1 MLEFRDVTFSY
12 SDADI
17 IKQLS
22 LNFVNNRVTAI
33 VGPSGCGKSTIFKLI
48 SGLIKPSSG
57 GIKTDFYRDA
67 ISYVFQDYRLLPWFN
82 VYENIA
88 VGLARS
94 GGSRSD
100 KDGLINSALCLVN
113 MNSCSAMYPFQ
124 LSGGMQQRVGLARAL
139 VSKPELLLMDEPFSA
154 VDGQTRQL
162 LVEEF
167 KQLKDELSM
176 TTLIATHQFQ
186 DVIDLADQV
195 VLLSSSPSTCLKVI
209 NVQSYIEHS
218 GERALC
224 DEMWKTLK
232 SHVDSTFKHVT
243 T

>member
-100 KDGLINSALCLVN
+100 KDGLINWVK
-113 MNSCSAMYPFQ
+113 
-124 LSGGMQQRVGLARAL
+124 
-139 VSKPELLLMDEPFSA
+139 VS
-154 VDGQTRQL
+154 
-162 LVEEF
+162 
-167 KQLKDELSM
+167 
-176 TTLIATHQFQ
+176 
-186 DVIDLADQV
+186 
-195 VLLSSSPSTCLKVI
+195 
-209 NVQSYIEHS
+209 Y
-218 GERALC
+218 
-224 DEMWKTLK
+224 
-232 SHVDSTFKHVT
+232 
-243 T
+243 

>member
-1 MLEFRDVTFSY
+1 
-12 SDADI
+12 
-17 IKQLS
+17 
-22 LNFVNNRVTAI
+22 
-33 VGPSGCGKSTIFKLI
+33 
-48 SGLIKPSSG
+48 
-57 GIKTDFYRDA
+57 
-67 ISYVFQDYRLLPWFN
+67 
-82 VYENIA
+82 
-88 VGLARS
+88 
-94 GGSRSD
+94 
-100 KDGLINSALCLVN
+100 
-113 MNSCSAMYPFQ
+113 MYPFQ

-209 NVQSYIEHS
+209 NV
-218 GERALC
+218 
-224 DEMWKTLK
+224 
-232 SHVDSTFKHVT
+232 
-243 T
+243 